1 MTAEHLRYR
10 RATADDS
17 RACHDLL
24 WTSVVDLG
32 RRQGS
37 PLEGT
42 ADDWWRTG
50 ESLHSLLTQ
59 LAAEWWVAEESE
71 SCRLVGFARTIERE
85 GLGRAHPVFRPAGDA
100 GQRHWT

>member
-1 MTAEHLRYR
+1 MTAERLRYR

-24 WTSVVDLG
+24 WTSVVVDLG

-59 LAAEWWVAEESE
+59 LAAEWWVAEESHAYFGE
-71 SCRLVGFARTIERE
+71 AEHPFRRKANAH
-85 GLGRAHPVFRPAGDA
+85 LGRI
-100 GQRHWT
+100 